1 VLDRQSRVA
10 DELGDAPVDARAV
23 EDGCRGAGDRTQLR
37 LPDGEVDVDR
47 RGVHVAVGV
56 LVGDEARDVDVRDDQ
71 RRREQLQRA
80 ASFRTRVG

>member
-1 VLDRQSRVA
+1 LI
-10 DELGDAPVDARAV
+10 ARAGSPTSWV
-23 EDGCRGAGDRTQLR
+23 TLQSTPEPSSADAAALDRTQLR

-71 RRREQLQRA
+71 RRRE
-80 ASFRTRVG
+80 SFA